1 MTAQGAPTQS
11 ATASPQAAIPPGQVV
26 GGRFQVEET
35 VSNDALGVVL
45 RARDQKTKRAIA
57 LRLLSPQLVAADATQ
72 KAVKSGCRNA
82 AGLSHRSIVGTYGV
96 GSAAGTQFVAC
107 EWVDGVPLSTLVEKR
122 NEDGSKLSLRGAYN
136 VVAHVCKALEKAHA
150 STCHGGLRPSVV
162 WVTKSGRV
170 KVGDFGVANA
180 ILTSLGASALG
191 ASEQA
196 CLAPEV
202 KSGSPPDTRSDI
214 FGVGA
219 ILYTMLTGKSPA
231 DGFTPPSQAHPD
243 ATEAIDQLLM
253 KCLAGDPAARYA
265 APAEIREALAPLVAD
280 APEVAPQLDF
290 AIDVD
295 LSVDEDVD
303 DEAPTIAEP
312 PKPRVA
318 PPSPEQPKVGARVS
332 IHEEFR
338 ASLAHPPPPAEAA
351 APRMSTPRVSGEV
364 DLKDLLAKI
373 TENDAPRWMVVKDKL
388 DHGPFSGRE
397 LVQMILKGE
406 VLHDHGLL
414 NMDTGQRK
422 PVKGFPE
429 FSEFLEQYK
438 VTKRQSDEKIA
449 LQRSE
454 KVETASNIG
463 KFVIGGGIVAVLLLV
478 GGVFLLTRQAADDDV
493 MEDVELAN
501 LYESGEIEIEGS
513 AGILPM
519 PRGRR
524 GGMGMRSG
532 MGGGAMGGSL
542 TYEDAMNEAVNLGD
556 ATMGGSERQLTSADV
571 AGVMNRNIN
580 RLFSCVGAELRRG
593 GSLSRVQI
601 DLAITGNGAVQGAS
615 VRQGSQQF
623 KQCIAGRVRGI
634 RFPSFPAPRMGARY
648 SFNVD

>member
-1 MTAQGAPTQS
+1 MTAQTASQP
-11 ATASPQAAIPPGQVV
+11 TASPDNAIPPGQVV

-35 VSNDALGVVL
+35 VSEDALGLVL

-57 LRLLSPQLVAADATQ
+57 LRLLAPTLVADDAAQ
-72 KAVKSGCRNA
+72 KSVKAECRGA
-82 AGLSHRSIVGTYGV
+82 AGLTHRSIVGTYGV

-107 EWVDGVPLSTLVEKR
+107 EWVDGAPLNVLVDKR
-122 NEDGSKLSLRGAYN
+122 EAEGKKLSLRGAYN
-136 VVAHVCKALEKAHA
+136 VVAHVCKALDKAHPT
-150 STCHGGLRPSVV
+150 TCHGGLRPSIV
-162 WVTKSGRV
+162 WVTASGRV
-170 KVGDFGVANA
+170 KVGDFGVAKA
-180 ILTSLGASALG
+180 ILSTAGAAALG
-191 ASEQA
+191 EDEQA

-202 KSGSPPDTRSDI
+202 KAGQLPDARADI
-214 FGVGA
+214 FGLGA
-219 ILYTMLTGKSPA
+219 ILYNMLTGKSPA

-243 ATEAIDQLLM
+243 ASEEIDQVLL
-253 KCLAGDPAARYA
+253 KCLAGDPAERYGT
-265 APAEIREALAPLVAD
+265 PSEVREALAPLVAD
-280 APEVAPQLDF
+280 APQVAPELDF

-295 LSVDEDVD
+295 FAVDED
-303 DEAPTIAEP
+303 ALTIAQP
-312 PKPRVA
+312 SKPKAA
-318 PPSPEQPKVGARVS
+318 PSSPDQPKVGARVS

-338 ASLAHPPPPAEAA
+338 PSLADGAPAPGTPRISA
-351 APRMSTPRVSGEV
+351 APSDGASEV

-414 NMDTGQRK
+414 NMDTGERK

-429 FSEFLEQYK
+429 FTEFLEQYK
-438 VTKRQSDEKIA
+438 VTKRKQDEAAA
-449 LQRSE
+449 LERSE
-454 KVETASNIG
+454 KVETASNFG
-463 KFVIGGGIVAVLLLV
+463 KILVGGGVLAVLLLV
-478 GGVFLLTRQAADDDV
+478 GLVFLLTRQEADDEV

-501 LYESGEIEIEGS
+501 LYESGDIQIEGS

-519 PRGRR
+519 PRRR
-524 GGMGMRSG
+524 RGMGMRPR
-532 MGGGAMGGSL
+532 MGGGGGGSL
-542 TYEDAMNEAVNLGD
+542 SYEDAMNEAVNLGD

-593 GSLSRVQI
+593 GNLRNVQI
-601 DLAITGNGAVQGAS
+601 DLAILGNGRVQGAS
-615 VRQGSQQF
+615 VRQGSPAF
-623 KQCIAGRVRGI
+623 KRCIAGRVRGI

-648 SFNVD
+648 SFSVD